1 MNPQR
6 VSREQKVALQML
18 NDAFGGLMPWV
29 KKYQVAADIAIQ
41 HCTRRKKN

>member
-18 NDAFGGLMPWV
+18 NNACGGLMPWV
-29 KKYQVAADIAIQ
+29 KKYQVAADIVIQ
-41 HCTRRKKN
+41 QRTRRKKN